1 MIDFRDLYGLGV
13 VMGFSPQQV
22 GEMSL
27 WQFMACADGWA
38 RANSP
43 DAAKITNDD
52 DEAGVRALYDA
63 APMYLH

>member
-1 MIDFRDLYGLGV
+1 
-13 VMGFSPQQV
+13 MGFSPRQV

-43 DAAKITNDD
+43 EASKRSNDD
-52 DEAGVRALYDA
+52 DDEPGVKALYDA

>member
-1 MIDFRDLYGLGV
+1 
-13 VMGFSPQQV
+13 MGFSPVQV

-38 RANSP
+38 RANSAE
-43 DAAKITNDD
+43 AAKVTQED
-52 DEAGVRALYDA
+52 DEAGVQALYDA

>member
-1 MIDFRDLYGLGV
+1 
-13 VMGFSPQQV
+13 MGFTPRQV

-43 DAAKITNDD
+43 EAAKVPLDD
-52 DEAGVRALYDA
+52 DESGVRALFDA
-63 APMYLH
+63 APDHIL

>member
-1 MIDFRDLYGLGV
+1 
-13 VMGFSPQQV
+13 MGFSPQQV